1 LSERSARSSNGFPF
15 AGGLTVRNGARSTH
29 DRRKSDALTPAA
41 IITACGRRGAKSRN
55 PLPLHQ
61 FLDQAPRPA
70 ALARFMLLSPFH
82 QGEHVDH
89 FTNETATWIEDQFDQ
104 GPAIELELGS
114 LIAAAS
120 DWTED
125 ESEMDDLLSGL
136 IESGQ
141 IALSIG

>member
-1 LSERSARSSNGFPF
+1 
-15 AGGLTVRNGARSTH
+15 
-29 DRRKSDALTPAA
+29 
-41 IITACGRRGAKSRN
+41 
-55 PLPLHQ
+55 
-61 FLDQAPRPA
+61 
-70 ALARFMLLSPFH
+70 
-82 QGEHVDH
+82 VDH

-104 GPAIELELGS
+104 GPTIELELGS